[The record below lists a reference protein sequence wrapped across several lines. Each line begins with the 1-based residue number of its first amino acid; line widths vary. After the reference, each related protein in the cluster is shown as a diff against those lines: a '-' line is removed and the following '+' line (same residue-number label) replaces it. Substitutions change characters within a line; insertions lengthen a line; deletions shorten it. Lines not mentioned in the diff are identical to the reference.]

1 MTLKLGSKGEAV
13 KTLQEFLKITVDGNF
28 GPKTESAV
36 KSWQKTHGLLADGI
50 VGKKTWAAMGI
61 LNTDN
66 AENLEVESALKIIKH
81 YMPEN
86 TYFKG
91 PVPKDWIFLHH
102 TAGWENPYQVADMWA
117 RDNRGNVA
125 TEFIL
130 GGQSIKDGSTKFD
143 GELIQCFPE
152 GGYGWHTGTGNS
164 VMHRNSV
171 AIETCNMGQITKGG
185 YYSNGKWVAK
195 DPKRLYTYVG
205 TTCADF
211 QVVKIAKPFRGYEY
225 WHRYSDA
232 QIQTLRNWILFI
244 ANKYNIDPR
253 VGLVEY
259 VKAKGAN
266 GFDVLDLAKA
276 ESTPGMYSHTNIIRG
291 KVDMFP
297 QQELIDMLLSL

>member
-1 MTLKLGSKGEAV
+1 MQVLKKGSKGESV
-13 KTLQEFLKITVDGNF
+13 KTLQAFLKITVDGNF

-36 KSWQKTHGLLADGI
+36 KSYQKKNGLAADGV
-50 VGKKTWAAMGI
+50 VGPKTWAHMGI

-66 AENLEVESALKIIKH
+66 AENIEVVKALEIKKH
-81 YMPEN
+81 YMPVG
-86 TYFKG
+86 TYFPG
-91 PVPKDWIFLHH
+91 PVKKQWIFLHH

-130 GGQSIKDGSTKFD
+130 GGQSVRNGNTKFD

-171 AIETCNMGQITKGG
+171 AIEVCNMGQIV
-185 YYSNGKWVAK
+185 NGK
-195 DPKRLYTYVG
+195 TYVN
-205 TTCADF
+205 TPADPN
-211 QVVKIAKPFRGYEY
+211 QIVKLAKPFRGFQF
-225 WHRYSDA
+225 WHKYSDA
-232 QIQTLRNWILFI
+232 QIETLKQWILFI
-244 ANKYNIDPR
+244 ADKYDIDPR
-253 VGLVEY
+253 IGLVEY
-259 VKAKGAN
+259 VKARGAD
-266 GFDVLDLAKA
+266 GFDVLDLDRANK
-276 ESTPGMYSHTNIIRG
+276 TPGMYSHTNVIRG

>member
-1 MTLKLGSKGEAV
+1 MEVLKKGSKGESV
-13 KTLQEFLKITVDGNF
+13 RTLQEFLKITVDGDF
-28 GPKTESAV
+28 GSKTESAV
-36 KSWQKTHGLLADGI
+36 KAFQKKSGLTVDGV
-50 VGKKTWAAMGI
+50 VGKNTWAVMGI

-66 AENLEVESALKIIKH
+66 AENSEVQSALQITKH
-81 YMPEN
+81 YMPKG
-86 TYFKG
+86 TYFEG
-91 PVPKDWIFLHH
+91 PVKKQWIFLHH

-130 GGQSIKDGSTKFD
+130 GGQSVRNGNTKFD

-171 AIETCNMGQITKGG
+171 AIEVCNMGQIV
-185 YYSNGKWVAK
+185 NGK
-195 DPKRLYTYVG
+195 TYVN
-205 TTCADF
+205 TPADSS
-211 QVVKIAKPFRGYEY
+211 QVVKLAKPFRGFQF
-225 WHRYSDA
+225 WHRYSDE
-232 QIQTLRNWILFI
+232 QIRVLKNWILYC

-253 VGLVEY
+253 VGLIEY
-259 VKAKGAN
+259 VKAKGAD

-276 ESTPGMYSHTNIIRG
+276 NSTPGMYSHTNIIRG

>member
-1 MTLKLGSKGEAV
+1 MEVLRKGSKGESV
-13 KTLQEFLKITVDGNF
+13 RTLQEFLKITIDGDF
-28 GPKTESAV
+28 GSKTESAV
-36 KSWQKTHGLLADGI
+36 KAFQKKAGLTVDGV
-50 VGKKTWAAMGI
+50 VGKNTWAVMGI

-66 AENLEVESALKIIKH
+66 AENLEVVNALKIIKH

-91 PVPKDWIFLHH
+91 PVKKQWLFLHH
-102 TAGWENPYQVADMWA
+102 TAGWENPYQVADMWG

-130 GGQSIKDGSTKFD
+130 GGQSIKDGSSKFD

-171 AIETCNMGQITKGG
+171 GIEVCCMGQIVD
-185 YYSNGKWVAK
+185 GK
-195 DPKRLYTYVG
+195 TYVG
-205 TTCADF
+205 TKADPS
-211 QVVKIAKPFRGYEY
+211 QIVKLAKPFRGFQY
-225 WHRYSDA
+225 WHRYSDQ
-232 QIQTLRNWILFI
+232 QINTLKNWILFMS
-244 ANKYNIDPR
+244 NKYNIDPR
-253 VGLVEY
+253 VGLIEW
-259 VKAKGAN
+259 VKAKGAD

-276 ESTPGMYSHTNIIRG
+276 NSTPGMYSHTNVMKG

>member
-1 MTLKLGSKGEAV
+1 MQVLKKGSKGESV
-13 KTLQEFLKITVDGNF
+13 KTLQDFLKITVDGNF

-36 KSWQKTHGLLADGI
+36 KSYQKKNGLVVDGV
-50 VGKKTWAAMGI
+50 VGPKTWAHMGI

-66 AENLEVESALKIIKH
+66 AENIEVIKALEIKKH
-81 YMPEN
+81 YMPVG
-86 TYFKG
+86 TYFPG
-91 PVPKDWIFLHH
+91 PVKKQWIFLHH

-130 GGQSIKDGSTKFD
+130 GGQSVRNGNTKFD

-171 AIETCNMGQITKGG
+171 AIEVCNMGQIV
-185 YYSNGKWVAK
+185 NG
-195 DPKRLYTYVG
+195 RTYVN
-205 TTCADF
+205 TPADPN
-211 QVVKIAKPFRGYEY
+211 QIVKLAKPFRGFQF
-225 WHRYSDA
+225 WHKYSDA
-232 QIQTLRNWILFI
+232 QIETLKQWILFI
-244 ANKYNIDPR
+244 ADKYDIDPR

-259 VKAKGAN
+259 VKARGAD
-266 GFDVLDLAKA
+266 GFDVLDLDRANK
-276 ESTPGMYSHTNIIRG
+276 TPGMYSHTNIIRG

>member
-1 MTLKLGSKGEAV
+1 
-13 KTLQEFLKITVDGNF
+13 
-28 GPKTESAV
+28 
-36 KSWQKTHGLLADGI
+36 
-50 VGKKTWAAMGI
+50 MGI

-66 AENLEVESALKIIKH
+66 AENIEVIKALEIKKH
-81 YMPEN
+81 YMPVG
-86 TYFKG
+86 TYFPG
-91 PVPKDWIFLHH
+91 PVKKQWIFLHH

-130 GGQSIKDGSTKFD
+130 GGQSVRNSNTKFD

-171 AIETCNMGQITKGG
+171 AIEVCNMGQIV
-185 YYSNGKWVAK
+185 NGK
-195 DPKRLYTYVG
+195 TYVN
-205 TTCADF
+205 TPADPN
-211 QVVKIAKPFRGYEY
+211 QIVKLAKPFRGFQF
-225 WHRYSDA
+225 WHKYSDA
-232 QIQTLRNWILFI
+232 QIETLKQWILFV
-244 ANKYNIDPR
+244 ADKYDIDPR

-259 VKAKGAN
+259 VKARGAD
-266 GFDVLDLAKA
+266 GFDVLDLDRANK
-276 ESTPGMYSHTNIIRG
+276 TPGMYSHTNIIRG

>member
-1 MTLKLGSKGEAV
+1 MDVLKKGSKGPAV
-13 KTLQEFLKITVDGNF
+13 VTLQEFLKITADGDF

-36 KSWQKTHGLLADGI
+36 KSWQKKNGLVSDGV
-50 VGKKTWAAMGI
+50 VGPKTWAAMGI

-66 AENLEVESALKIIKH
+66 AENLEVAKALEIKKH
-81 YMPEN
+81 YMPVG
-86 TYFKG
+86 TYFPG
-91 PVPKDWIFLHH
+91 PVKKQWIFLHH
-102 TAGWENPYQVADMWA
+102 TAGWEDPYQVADMWA

-130 GGQSIKDGSTKFD
+130 GGQSVRNGNTKYD

-171 AIETCNMGQITKGG
+171 AIEVCNMGQIV
-185 YYSNGKWVAK
+185 NGK
-195 DPKRLYTYVG
+195 TYVN
-205 TTCADF
+205 TPADPS
-211 QVVKIAKPFRGYEY
+211 QVVKLAKPFRGFQF
-225 WHRYSDA
+225 WHKYSDA
-232 QIQTLRNWILFI
+232 QIETLKQWILFVSQ
-244 ANKYNIDPR
+244 KYGIDPR

-259 VKAKGAN
+259 VKAKGAD
-266 GFDVLDLAKA
+266 GFDVLDLDRANK
-276 ESTPGMYSHTNIIRG
+276 TPGMYSHTNVLRG

>member
-1 MTLKLGSKGEAV
+1 MQVIKKGSKGESV
-13 KTLQEFLKITVDGNF
+13 RTLQDFLKIPVDGDF

-36 KSWQKTHGLLADGI
+36 KSYQKKNGLVVDGV
-50 VGKKTWAAMGI
+50 VGPKTWAHMGI

-66 AENLEVESALKIIKH
+66 AENIEVIKALEIKKH
-81 YMPEN
+81 YMPVG
-86 TYFKG
+86 TYFPG
-91 PVPKDWIFLHH
+91 PVKKQWIFLHH

-130 GGQSIKDGSTKFD
+130 GGQSVRNGDTKFD

-171 AIETCNMGQITKGG
+171 AIEVCNMGQIV
-185 YYSNGKWVAK
+185 NGK
-195 DPKRLYTYVG
+195 TYVN
-205 TTCADF
+205 TPADPN
-211 QVVKIAKPFRGYEY
+211 QIVKLAKPFRGFQF
-225 WHRYSDA
+225 WHKYSDA
-232 QIQTLRNWILFI
+232 QIETLKQWILFV
-244 ANKYNIDPR
+244 ADKYDIDPR

-259 VKAKGAN
+259 VKARGAD
-266 GFDVLDLAKA
+266 GFDVLDLDRANK
-276 ESTPGMYSHTNIIRG
+276 TPGMYSHTNIIRG

>member
-1 MTLKLGSKGEAV
+1 MEVLRKGSKGESV
-13 KTLQEFLKITVDGNF
+13 RTLQEFLKITIDGDF
-28 GPKTESAV
+28 GSKTESAV
-36 KSWQKTHGLLADGI
+36 KAFQKKTGLTVDGV
-50 VGKKTWAAMGI
+50 VGKNTWAVMGI

-66 AENLEVESALKIIKH
+66 AENLEVVNALKIIKH
-81 YMPEN
+81 YMPEDS
-86 TYFKG
+86 YFKG
-91 PVPKDWIFLHH
+91 PVKKQWLFLHH

-130 GGQSIKDGSTKFD
+130 GGKSIKDGSSKFD

-171 AIETCNMGQITKGG
+171 GIEVCCMGQIVD
-185 YYSNGKWVAK
+185 GK
-195 DPKRLYTYVG
+195 TYVG
-205 TTCADF
+205 TKADPS
-211 QVVKIAKPFRGYEY
+211 QIVKLAKPFRGFQY
-225 WHRYSDA
+225 WHRYSDL
-232 QIQTLRNWILFI
+232 QINTLRNWILFM

-253 VGLVEY
+253 IGLVEW
-259 VKAKGAN
+259 VKAKGAD

-276 ESTPGMYSHTNIIRG
+276 DKTPGMYSHTNVMKG

>member
-1 MTLKLGSKGEAV
+1 MDVLKKGSKGPSV
-13 KTLQEFLKITVDGNF
+13 VTLQEFLKLTADGIF

-36 KSWQKTHGLLADGI
+36 KSYQKKNGLVPDGV
-50 VGKKTWAAMGI
+50 VGPKTWAHMGI

-66 AENLEVESALKIIKH
+66 AENLEVEKALEIKKH
-81 YMPEN
+81 YMPVG
-86 TYFKG
+86 TYFPG
-91 PVPKDWIFLHH
+91 PVKKQWIFLHH

-130 GGQSIKDGSTKFD
+130 GGQSVKDGNTKYD

-171 AIETCNMGQITKGG
+171 AIEVCNMGQIV
-185 YYSNGKWVAK
+185 NGK
-195 DPKRLYTYVG
+195 TYVN
-205 TTCADF
+205 TPANPA
-211 QVVKIAKPFRGYEY
+211 QIVKLAKPFRGFQF
-225 WHRYSDA
+225 WHKYSDA
-232 QIQTLRNWILFI
+232 QIETLKQWILFV
-244 ANKYNIDPR
+244 AEKYDIDPR

-259 VKAKGAN
+259 VRAKGAD
-266 GFDVLDLAKA
+266 GFDVLDLDRANK
-276 ESTPGMYSHTNIIRG
+276 TPGMYSHTNVLRG

>member
-1 MTLKLGSKGEAV
+1 MTLKLGSKGESV
-13 KTLQEFLKITVDGNF
+13 KTLQEFLKLTTDGNF

-50 VGKKTWAAMGI
+50 VGSKTWAAMGI

-66 AENLEVESALKIIKH
+66 AENLEIESALKIIKH
-81 YMPEN
+81 YMPEG

-91 PVPKDWIFLHH
+91 PVKKQWIFLHH

-130 GGQSIKDGSTKFD
+130 GGQSVKDGNTKFD

-171 AIETCNMGQITKGG
+171 AIEVCNMGQIV
-185 YYSNGKWVAK
+185 NGK
-195 DPKRLYTYVG
+195 TYVG
-205 TTCADF
+205 TVAKSD
-211 QVVKIAKPFRGYEY
+211 QVIKLAKPFRGLQY
-225 WHRYSDA
+225 WHDYSDA
-232 QIQTLRNWILFI
+232 QILTLKRWILFV
-244 ANKYNIDPR
+244 AKKYNIDPR
-253 VGLVEY
+253 IGLVQH
-259 VKAKGAN
+259 VKAKGAD
-266 GFDVLDLAKA
+266 GFDVIDAKA
-276 ESTPGMYSHTNIIRG
+276 EATPGMYSHTNVLRG
-291 KVDMFP
+291 KVDMYP
-297 QQELIDMLLSL
+297 HPDLIDMLLSL

>member
-1 MTLKLGSKGEAV
+1 MEVLKKGSKGESV
-13 KTLQEFLKITVDGNF
+13 RTLQEFLKITVDGDF
-28 GPKTESAV
+28 GSKTESAV
-36 KSWQKTHGLLADGI
+36 KAFQKKTGLTVDGV
-50 VGKKTWAAMGI
+50 VGKNTWAVMGI

-66 AENLEVESALKIIKH
+66 AENLEVVNALKIIKH
-81 YMPEN
+81 YMPEDS
-86 TYFKG
+86 YFKG
-91 PVPKDWIFLHH
+91 PVKKQWLFLHH

-130 GGQSIKDGSTKFD
+130 GGKSIKDGSSKFD

-171 AIETCNMGQITKGG
+171 GIEVCCMGQIVD
-185 YYSNGKWVAK
+185 GK
-195 DPKRLYTYVG
+195 TYVG
-205 TTCADF
+205 TKADPS
-211 QVVKIAKPFRGYEY
+211 QIVKLAKPFRGFQY
-225 WHRYSDA
+225 WHRYSDL
-232 QIQTLRNWILFI
+232 QINTLRNWILFM

-253 VGLVEY
+253 IGLVEW
-259 VKAKGAN
+259 VKAKGAD

-276 ESTPGMYSHTNIIRG
+276 DKTPGMYSHTNVMKG

>member
-1 MTLKLGSKGEAV
+1 MTTLKLGSKGEAV
-13 KTLQEFLKITVDGNF
+13 KTLQEFLKLTVDGDF
-28 GPKTESAV
+28 GPKTEKAV
-36 KSWQKTHGLLADGI
+36 RDYQSKNGLTVDGV
-50 VGKKTWAAMGI
+50 VGPKTWAHMGI

-66 AENLEVESALKIIKH
+66 AENEETQSALEIIKH
-81 YMPEN
+81 YMPEG

-130 GGQSIKDGSTKFD
+130 GGPSVKNGSTKYD

-171 AIETCNMGQITKGG
+171 AIEVCNMGQIV
-185 YYSNGKWVAK
+185 NGK
-195 DPKRLYTYVG
+195 TYVN
-205 TTCADF
+205 TPADPS
-211 QVVKIAKPFRGYEY
+211 QIVKLAKPFRGFQF
-225 WHRYSDA
+225 WHRYSDE
-232 QIQTLRNWILFI
+232 QIRVLKNWII
-244 ANKYNIDPR
+244 YCANKYSIDPR

-259 VKAKGAN
+259 IKAKGAD
-266 GFDVLDLAKA
+266 GFDVCDVAKVQA
-276 ESTPGMYSHTNIIRG
+276 TPGLYTHTNVLRS